1 MSLKKRIVCMAI
13 VFALTVLTNT
23 VGIPLGAATEPSE
36 IVLDYD
42 SGSQTLAVNVSHSV
56 ANTKTHHVE
65 TIEVQKNSLSM
76 LNRSYEN
83 QSFSWG
89 MYDTFS
95 VSASASDNLTVTV
108 SCSRGDSLTASLIV
122 ESSTTTTTPPT
133 GTTMTTTAT
142 TTEPTGTDSP
152 TPLDVGFVG
161 AVAAIVVVLLIVL
174 LLLLM
179 RFRPEYVPD
188 ALKQLASR
196 IRAGTAWL
204 WEKLRGLP
212 SSLRSLSRR

>member
-1 MSLKKRIVCMAI
+1 MAI
-13 VFALTVLTNT
+13 VFALTVLTST
-23 VGIPLGAATEPSE
+23 VGIPPSAATEPSE
-36 IVLDYD
+36 IALDYD
-42 SGSQTLAVNVSHSV
+42 SGSQALAVNVSHPV

-65 TIEVQKNSLSM
+65 TIEVHKNSFSM
-76 LNRSYEN
+76 LNRSYDN

-95 VSASASDNLTVTV
+95 VSASAGDNLTVTV
-108 SCSRGDSLTASLIV
+108 FCSRGESLAASLIV
-122 ESSTTTTTPPT
+122 GSSTTTTTPPT
-133 GTTMTTTAT
+133 GTTTTTTAT

-152 TPLDVGFVG
+152 TPLDMGFVG
-161 AVAAIVVVLLIVL
+161 SVAAIVVVVSIVL

-196 IRAGTAWL
+196 IRAGAAWF

-212 SSLRSLSRR
+212 SSLRSLLRR